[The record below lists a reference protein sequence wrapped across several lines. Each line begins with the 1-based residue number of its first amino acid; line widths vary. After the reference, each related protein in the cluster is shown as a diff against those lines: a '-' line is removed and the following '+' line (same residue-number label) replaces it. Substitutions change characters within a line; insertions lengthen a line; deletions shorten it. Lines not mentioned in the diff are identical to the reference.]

1 MSLIENILLVL
12 LSIILTL
19 KQKHINM
26 YRFHL
31 LFLYIFLGVFRH
43 RFTVAGKYCYWSDY
57 CDVFKTTF
65 FRGCVNVVDRPSM
78 SSGEVSLTMG
88 QFVAEHVVNLGIGNS
103 IALLYRASLQQT
115 NMIINYDSHFTM

>member
-1 MSLIENILLVL
+1 MEIFWFFF

-19 KQKHINM
+19 KQKLINV
-26 YRFHL
+26 FS
-31 LFLYIFLGVFRH
+31 FLFLGVFRH

-65 FRGCVNVVDRPSM
+65 FRGCVNVVDRPSL

-88 QFVAEHVVNLGIGNS
+88 QFVAEHVVNSGTGKS
-103 IALLYRASLQQT
+103 IVLLYRASLHQK
-115 NMIINYDSHFTM
+115 NVMIKKL